1 MRITTLFILV
11 LFAVASCDE
20 RACTEIGCVNG
31 LVMSFELEESTQA
44 EITFISG
51 QNTSELVCGGVQSN
65 CMNTEVFDDFTVEEM
80 HVKLY
85 KDSILINEYT
95 QEISYETTRPN
106 GEKCDPECRQATVT
120 ISD

>member
-1 MRITTLFILV
+1 MRITTLFILT
-11 LFAVASCDE
+11 LFSIASCEE

-31 LVMSFELEESTQA
+31 LVMSFELEETTQV

-51 QNTSELVCGGVQSN
+51 QNTSKVECGGVQSN

-80 HVKLY
+80 HVKLFN
-85 KDSILINEYT
+85 DSMLINEYT

-106 GEKCDPECRQATVT
+106 GEKCDPECRQASVT